1 MLWWCNNGARTS
13 SLDSLDKP
21 QITTE
26 NHSCTRWMLKAIT
39 GCCSLSDQRY
49 LSQVKMIIRII
60 AVWFSHHNGA
70 SKSYWAAI
78 CPQTMLCLLS
88 ITLLCPIIPNCYF
101 LSHCVPTGPGVSLT
115 TGSLTASF
123 AKLVEWQHQSRVVC
137 LVFIF
142 QPESQYKPVR
152 PSAKWRDWPA
162 ANNLLYH
169 SEILASQP
177 ALRCIWAMLTLR

>member
-1 MLWWCNNGARTS
+1 MRDQCWA
-13 SLDSLDKP
+13 
-21 QITTE
+21 
-26 NHSCTRWMLKAIT
+26 AIT
-39 GCCSLSDQRY
+39 GSCSPTDHSY
-49 LSQVKMIIRII
+49 LSRVKMIILGSLCVVFPSQWSQQVILS
-60 AVWFSHHNGA
+60 SHL
-70 SKSYWAAI
+70 
-78 CPQTMLCLLS
+78 PQTMLCLLS

-123 AKLVEWQHQSRVVC
+123 AKLVEWQHQARVVC
-137 LVFIF
+137 LVSIF
-142 QPESQYKPVR
+142 QPESQYKSFR